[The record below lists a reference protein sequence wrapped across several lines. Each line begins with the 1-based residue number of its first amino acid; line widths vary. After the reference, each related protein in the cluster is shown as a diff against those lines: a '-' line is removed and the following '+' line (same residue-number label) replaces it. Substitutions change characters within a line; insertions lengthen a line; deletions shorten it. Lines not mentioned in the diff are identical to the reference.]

1 MIDVK
6 DKNRF
11 TYYLQTIFVEVY
23 EVFKCLSQ
31 VSYNEKVLG
40 RQQNQYNLRN
50 ISYFDIFVRKKTNC
64 EFENHSCSSPIGKL
78 LDSLSSDMK
87 EITSMNS
94 KGLLTLLNSEFRL

>member
-1 MIDVK
+1 MS
-6 DKNRF
+6 
-11 TYYLQTIFVEVY
+11 

-50 ISYFDIFVRKKTNC
+50 ISYFDIFLRKKTNC
-64 EFENHSCSSPIGKL
+64 EFETVNHSCSSPIGKL

-94 KGLLTLLNSEFRL
+94 KGLSTPLNSEFRLKN